1 MRILLKVA
9 VVAAAAGMVAA
20 CGAPSAPP
28 SSTSQASASAS
39 AHPGTT
45 SGPTWNP
52 ADWDTSKVCG
62 TKRIKIGVE
71 DGLNNTWRK
80 TALEVLRVQIA
91 KCPNIDPHIE
101 YASAN
106 GNPQQVSTDI
116 NSMVSK
122 GVNLLIVLPDFGDSE
137 LPALRAATKAGVT
150 VVPYY
155 GSIGGKAGTDY
166 TLSVH
171 LDTYGIGQRIASWFG
186 KNVPSGN
193 VAVIGDVATST
204 SAKDLYDGVKAGL
217 AAYPSLKLVG
227 DSFLVGNYDPQTI
240 QKVTTGAIQKY
251 GNITAIA
258 TAGCGSMYVAPFTAA
273 GVRPPAVGC
282 SAGANITYCDYSKLS
297 GTAKYPFATWESTTQ
312 VIAAALRHGL
322 ASYNSI
328 AWDEPTA
335 IVPQQAVDTAG
346 GKAALT
352 CDPGLPADADL
363 TSGLTASQL
372 TAALK

>member
-1 MRILLKVA
+1 MRILLKA
-9 VVAAAAGMVAA
+9 AAVAAAAGVVAA
-20 CGAPSAPP
+20 CGAS
-28 SSTSQASASAS
+28 SSTSQAPASAS
-39 AHPGTT
+39 VRPGATT
-45 SGPTWNP
+45 VATWKPT
-52 ADWDTSKVCG
+52 DWDTSRLCG

-80 TALEVLRVQIA
+80 TALEVLKVQIA
-91 KCPNIDPHIE
+91 KCPNIDPKIE

-122 GVNLLIVLPDFGDSE
+122 GVNILIVLPDFGDSE

-150 VVPYY
+150 VIPYY

-166 TLSVH
+166 TANVY
-171 LDTYGIGQRIASWFG
+171 LDTYGIGQRIADWFG

-217 AAYPSLKLVG
+217 AGYPSLKLVG

-258 TAGCGSMYVAPFTAA
+258 TAGCIPLYVAPFTAA
-273 GVRPPAVGC
+273 GVKLPAVGC
-282 SAGANITYCDYSKLS
+282 SAGVNFTYCDYDKLS
-297 GTAKYPFATWESTTQ
+297 GTAKYPLATWENTTQ

-322 ASYNSI
+322 ASYNGI
-328 AWDEPTA
+328 TWNEPTA
-335 IVPQQAVDTAG
+335 IVPQQAVDTVG
-346 GKAALT
+346 GKPALT
-352 CDPGLPADADL
+352 CAPSLPADADL
-363 TSGLTASQL
+363 TSGLTVDQL
-372 TAALK
+372 TAGLK